1 MRYDLVLLDFDGTF
15 TDVEQEA
22 GPFYE
27 AYLSD
32 VREILGAGFESDW
45 DEAAAIMAEDPA
57 NHGWLHEGR
66 IVAPGNADPY
76 LRATVVINMVL
87 DRRGL
92 FLDGDARTD
101 LLQKLYHSNYPKAD
115 TVFRSDAKHVV
126 ESLLASGIPTFVVTN
141 SATDDVQRK
150 IDKLAPDGR
159 ERLAV
164 HGNAKKFF
172 VVDPQPNDARFE
184 ALPPTMAVE
193 GLERPIY
200 VRRGCYYEVL
210 RGIWEKTGLTPE
222 RTLVAGDIFELDL
235 ALPAHLGAHVQLVL
249 KDKTEDFE
257 RRAIAQ
263 LPHGDASPDLGGILR
278 RVGLA

>member
-15 TDVEQEA
+15 TDVEKEA
-22 GPFYE
+22 GPFFE
-27 AYLSD
+27 AYLAD
-32 VREILGAGFESDW
+32 VRELLGPGFESEW
-45 DEAAAIMAEDPA
+45 EQAAATMSADPA

-92 FLDGDARTD
+92 YLEGNARTD
-101 LLQKLYHSNYPKAD
+101 LLQRLYHDNYPKAD
-115 TVFRSDAKHVV
+115 TVFRPDAKRVV
-126 ESLLASGIPTFVVTN
+126 EALLASGVPTFVVTN
-141 SATDDVQRK
+141 SATSDVQRK
-150 IDKLAPDGR
+150 IDKLSPTNRD
-159 ERLAV
+159 RLTV
-164 HGNAKKFF
+164 HGNARKFF
-172 VVDPQPNDARFE
+172 VQDPEPLDARFE
-184 ALPPTMAVE
+184 ALPATMAVE
-193 GLERPIY
+193 GLRRPIY
-200 VRRGCYYEVL
+200 VRRGRYYEVL
-210 RGIWEKTGLTPE
+210 RGIWEKTGISPE

-263 LPHGDASPDLGGILR
+263 LEHGEASEDLGGILH